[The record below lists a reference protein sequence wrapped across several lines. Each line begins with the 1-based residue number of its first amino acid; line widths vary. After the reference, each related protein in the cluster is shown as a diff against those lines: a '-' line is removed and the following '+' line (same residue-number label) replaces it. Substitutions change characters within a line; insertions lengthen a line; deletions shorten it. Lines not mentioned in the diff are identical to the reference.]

1 MIAYYL
7 KYNNIDLNPCLRRL
21 LQPDGYKIYIADAYL
36 QITLERRNAF
46 FATFKF

>member
-36 QITLERRNAF
+36 QITRKEKCL